1 MWRMVLA
8 VAAVVALGVRA
19 EEGPARREWK
29 IDGVARE
36 ALVYAPQAAK
46 STPSPVVFVF
56 HGHGGTMKNSA
67 TKFAVHKYWPEAIV
81 VYGQGLNT
89 KGITDPEGK
98 KPGWQKVAGDYGDR
112 DLKYFDEILGAL
124 KKEYKVDE
132 GRVFSMGHSNGGGF
146 TYLLWA
152 VRGDVLAGVGP
163 SSGGGLALVANSV
176 KPKPAFIACGE
187 KDQLVPIDNQRRVIE
202 AAKKVNGCEEKG
214 QEWAHFATKYP
225 SSKGAPLIAYV
236 HPGGHQMP
244 DEVPVLMVKFFKEVG
259 GK

>member
-1 MWRMVLA
+1 MRRIILA
-8 VAAVVALGVRA
+8 LIVVIGGVARA
-19 EEGPARREWK
+19 DDGPVRREWK
-29 IDGVARE
+29 IDGIARE
-36 ALVYAPQAAK
+36 ALVYVPQAAK

-67 TKFAVHKYWPEAIV
+67 TKFAVHKNWPEAIV

-89 KGITDPEGK
+89 KGIADPEGK

-112 DLKYFDEILGAL
+112 DLKYFDEILGTL
-124 KKEYKVDE
+124 KKECKVDE
-132 GRVFSMGHSNGGGF
+132 ERVFSMGHSNGGGF
-146 TYLLWA
+146 TYLLWS

-163 SSGGGLALVANSV
+163 SSGGGLALVNTAV

-187 KDQLVPIDNQRRVIE
+187 KDELVPITNQRRVIE
-202 AAKKVNGCEEKG
+202 GVKKVNGCDEKG
-214 QEWAHFATKYP
+214 EEWGHYATKYA
-225 SSKGAPLIAYV
+225 SSKGAPLLAYV